1 MIRTRL
7 YRDGALKLDGY
18 PLTDVSEH
26 LEHADSL
33 VWIDLVDP
41 VEADL
46 ALVAEELSLHRL
58 ALDDALTA
66 HQRPKLDRYTEH
78 LFLTAYYVRL
88 DAASGELSL
97 SEVDAFITG
106 QALVTVHG
114 DEFPI
119 EEVRARWDGSPDL
132 AGYGVAFLLHGVLD
146 VVVDSHFQAIHT
158 LDEEME
164 SLEDLLFA
172 ETPQGNT
179 VQRRTYELRKSVVL
193 LRRIVLPMRE
203 VVNSVMRRDLGV
215 LGVLDTAMTPY
226 YQDVYDHVLRA
237 SEWTESLRDLLA
249 TALDTHLTIQ
259 GNRLNTVM
267 KKVTGWAAIIAVPTA
282 VTGFYGQN
290 VPYPGFGHVSGFWAS
305 TAAISLLSGLLYVV
319 FRRRDWI

>member
-7 YRDGALKLDGY
+7 YRKGALELDEF
-18 PLTDVSEH
+18 PAADVSDH
-26 LEHADSL
+26 LEHTDTL

-41 VEADL
+41 DEADL
-46 ALVAEELSLHRL
+46 AFVADELSLHRL

-66 HQRPKLDRYTEH
+66 HQRPKLDRYSEH
-78 LFLTAYYVRL
+78 LFLTAYYARL
-88 DAASGELSL
+88 DAESGELAL

-114 DEFPI
+114 AGFPI
-119 EEVRARWDGSPDL
+119 EEVVRRWDGSADL
-132 AGYGVAFLLHGVLD
+132 ACHGVAFLLHGVLD
-146 VVVDSHFQAIHT
+146 VVVDSHFEAIRT
-158 LDEEME
+158 LDEELDD
-164 SLEDLLFA
+164 LEELLFS
-172 ETPQGNT
+172 ESPQGNA

-193 LRRIVLPMRE
+193 LRRVVLPMRE
-203 VVNSVMRRDLGV
+203 VVNSVMRRDLA
-215 LGVLDTAMTPY
+215 VLDSAMAPY

-249 TALDTHLTIQ
+249 TALETHLTIQ

-282 VTGFYGQN
+282 ITGFYGQN
-290 VPYPGFGHVSGFWAS
+290 VPYPGFGHVGGFWAS
-305 TAAISLLSGLLYVV
+305 SATIVLLSGLLYVV